1 MPMKHRA
8 VHNPRPKLR
17 NPSPEK
23 LDGLL
28 ALAAKPALPISAGAI
43 EARRLIAEAQLK
55 YKQQQEN
62 AVNAV
67 VAQNERVQAAL
78 SEWGDDE
85 DKPTQTTKENAVQ
98 PYHFQPTNNVT
109 RETFNFVRD
118 NPGKNA
124 KQVMD
129 SMGARGYNTS
139 SVRSLLGQMVLG
151 SMIAVDKPTGTYHA
165 LKKEYQPMKASVLKA
180 GRVQTKKSLSQ
191 TIKKLALK
199 HAPIKPDYPVHP
211 APKVNLDLRFNK
223 NRNAPEGIATLNAAH
238 AQAAPTIPVAAPT
251 PKLLTAAQVLETLS
265 IKEAHIL
272 YRELQTMFGH

>member
-1 MPMKHRA
+1 MKHRA

-23 LDGLL
+23 LDVLL

-67 VAQNERVQAAL
+67 VAQNERVKAAL

-85 DKPTQTTKENAVQ
+85 DKPTQTTKENAVK
-98 PYHFQPTNNVT
+98 PNHFQPTNNVT

-118 NPGKNA
+118 NPGKNT
-124 KQVMD
+124 KQITTTM
-129 SMGARGYNTS
+129 SERGFNAS
-139 SVRSLLGQMVLG
+139 SVASLLGQMRRTC
-151 SMIAVDKPTGTYHA
+151 MIDMDEPTRTYHA
-165 LKKEYQPMKASVLKA
+165 LTKEYQPMKLAVLKA
-180 GRVQTKKSLSQ
+180 DRAQTKKKSLSQ
-191 TIKKLALK
+191 TIRKLALK
-199 HAPIKPDYPVHP
+199 HAPIKPDYPERQTP
-211 APKVNLDLRFNK
+211 TVNIDLRFNK

-238 AQAAPTIPVAAPT
+238 AQATPAIPVAAPT

-272 YRELQTMFGH
+272 YRELQTMFG